1 MPRQTK
7 ADLEALLE
15 SERERADYAEHQL
28 ELQKDKAH
36 ELTASVADLEKKLQ
50 AEQQRRISE
59 GKDYDAKKHNF
70 ANSVAKVAQHLREV
84 ANVGVFKREGPNS
97 YKVVASA
104 VILGDFCA
112 DYEKINYCGIF
123 GHPWQSY
130 NWCRTA
136 VADRGGPS
144 SSYEVVTLTEDG
156 MVHVER
162 YFDDTGAPKGKRLK
176 FRD

>member
-15 SERERADYAEHQL
+15 AANERADIAEH
-28 ELQKDKAH
+28 
-36 ELTASVADLEKKLQ
+36 DLEKERDRSYELKGTNEKLVQ
-50 AEQQRRISE
+50 ELQREQQERIRDR
-59 GKDYDAKKHNF
+59 KDADEKKHNF
-70 ANSVAKVAQHLREV
+70 ANTVAKVGQHLRQV
-84 ANVGVFKREGPNS
+84 ANIGVFERSGPNS

-112 DYEKINYCGIF
+112 DYEKLNYCGIF

-130 NWCRTA
+130 NWCA
-136 VADRGGPS
+136 NYGKSIGGPS

-156 MVHVER
+156 VVHVER